1 MCPNAC
7 APQIEL
13 AVLRSERAYWQAM
26 HRKAVERAEERER
39 KLLERIAELEAK
51 LKQREQQLFG
61 RKSEQTGASE
71 AEPGGSDKKRS
82 RGQQPGARGHGRRRH
97 DHLPKVVQDSELP
110 PGERH
115 CPNCG
120 LPFKELAGAEESE
133 QIEIEVRAHRRV
145 LRRKKYLRRCQCPG
159 LARIVTAPGPAKL
172 IAKGLYGISVWA
184 MVLLDKFLF
193 QRPTHRLLLDLRTH
207 GLSVPQGSLTDGLKR
222 LVPLFAPLREAIIEH
237 QRQARHWH
245 ADETRWMVFV
255 EIEGKIGHRWF
266 LWMICSAD
274 AVVFILDPSRSAQVP
289 SEHFGDA
296 QGIVSADRYSA
307 YKALAKMGNLSI
319 AYCWAHVRR
328 DFLEVA
334 RSWPALEGWA
344 MAWVE
349 LIRELYARNDA
360 RVDLWAAGKE
370 YAVQQ
375 TALEVQVALMEAKSK
390 EQMVDPALHAAARK
404 KLESLERHWSGLLLF
419 VRFPWVP
426 MDNNTA
432 EREQRGPVVGRK
444 NYYGSGSLWS
454 GELAATMFS
463 VLHTLRRCGINPRP
477 WLHAYLETCAEAGG
491 KVPPD
496 FADFLPWNL
505 SEERQRQWAMPGEPQ
520 AEVRH
525 GRNAISVE
533 ILRAPVHRPRARAD
547 PPDRP
552 RGSQPDPLGDLAA
565 GV

>member
-1 MCPNAC
+1 MWGNAC
-7 APQIEL
+7 AHQTEL
-13 AVLRSERAYWQAM
+13 AELRSERAYWQAM
-26 HRKAVERAEERER
+26 HRKAVERAEVREGE
-39 KLLERIAELEAK
+39 LLERIAELEAK
-51 LKQREQQLFG
+51 VKLREQQLFG

-71 AEPGGSDKKRS
+71 AELGGSDKKRS
-82 RGQQPGARGHGRRRH
+82 RGQQPGTRGHGRRRH

-110 PGERH
+110 PDQRQ
-115 CPNCG
+115 CSKCG
-120 LPFKELAGAEESE
+120 LPFEELASAEESE
-133 QIEIEVRAHRRV
+133 EIEIEVRAHLRV
-145 LRRKKYLRRCQCPG
+145 LRRKKYLRRCSCPG

-172 IAKGLYGISVWA
+172 IAKGMYGISVWA

-207 GLSVPQGSLTDGLKR
+207 GLSVPQGSLTDGLRR

-237 QRQARHWH
+237 QRLAGHWH
-245 ADETRWMVFV
+245 ADETRWMVFAQ
-255 EIEGKIGHRWF
+255 IEGKIGHRWF

-274 AVVFILDPSRSAQVP
+274 TVVFILDPSRSARVP
-289 SEHFGDA
+289 SKHFGDA

-307 YKALAKMGNLSI
+307 YKALAKMGNLLI

-334 RSWPALEGWA
+334 RSWPALESWA
-344 MAWVE
+344 MVWVE

-360 RVDLWAAGKE
+360 RVDLWAADQE
-370 YAVQQ
+370 YAAQQ
-375 TALEVQVALMEAKSK
+375 TALEVQIALMETKRK
-390 EQMVDPALHAAARK
+390 EQLADPTLHAAARK

-419 VRFPWVP
+419 VQFPRVP
-426 MDNNTA
+426 MDNNKA

-454 GELAATMFS
+454 GELAAMMFT
-463 VLHTLRRCGINPRP
+463 VLHTLRCCDINPRP
-477 WLHAYLETCAEAGG
+477 WMHAYLQSCAEAGG

-505 SEERQRQWAMPGEPQ
+505 SEDRRRKWAMPGDSS

-525 GRNAISVE
+525 DRNTLGSE
-533 ILRAPVHRPRARAD
+533 ILRAPVHRPRAGAD

-552 RGSQPDPLGDLAA
+552 RGSKPDPLGDLAA